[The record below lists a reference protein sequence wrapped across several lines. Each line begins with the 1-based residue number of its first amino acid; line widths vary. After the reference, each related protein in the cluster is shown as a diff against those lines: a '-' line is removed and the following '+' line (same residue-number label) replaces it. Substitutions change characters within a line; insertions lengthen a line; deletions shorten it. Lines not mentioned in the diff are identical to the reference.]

1 MNHRVKAD
9 AVLADKAYDADE
21 RMGQKLKEKDR
32 DPTQKEP
39 VDSRML
45 G

>member
-1 MNHRVKAD
+1 MTRLTQAE

-21 RMGQKLKEKDR
+21 RMRNKLHAK
-32 DPTQKEP
+32 
-39 VDSRML
+39 